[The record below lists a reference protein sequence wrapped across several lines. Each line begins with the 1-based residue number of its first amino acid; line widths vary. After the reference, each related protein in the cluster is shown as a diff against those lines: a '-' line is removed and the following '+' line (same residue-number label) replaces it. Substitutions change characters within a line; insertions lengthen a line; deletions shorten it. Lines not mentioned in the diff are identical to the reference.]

1 MAEPTWKEPL
11 RGLEYERAQREGGD
25 DPILAAELAMVRRA
39 PPIDAVLAGAASP
52 SDARLVAGAVR
63 ALVAMGA
70 VGRARAFLEQA
81 EDVLAS
87 SERELL
93 LSQIERRDGR
103 STSSEGHAVHVALA
117 ARDVRAIEA
126 AAERCASAALGPLAS
141 ASEVDER
148 RASLSLLAGI
158 ARARGDFAAAARHT
172 DAVVREA
179 PLADDAAVDRIA
191 VAFDRFLAA
200 DRPAAVEALRAARA
214 RITERGSRGYYT
226 EQSTG
231 ALLDAIEGAAGPR
244 VVSCRADAARTTL
257 AAGDGGRAV
266 VDLVQ
271 SALGELRPPADRADG
286 GSSAPCPTMAHVARE
301 LEARGFRL
309 ARVTCDLDL
318 LERLVGREGV
328 LVFLEEERSIGRG
341 FRVVLDV
348 ELAARLLVVR
358 EPASIATAVL
368 SWGQEE
374 LRLALYGKSALV
386 VFADGDTAA
395 AAEVRDDARLRE
407 LDRAEVDED
416 GDAPPVAL
424 VTRITDALLEADPDF
439 EPARYR
445 KGLLLLPDARQRP
458 DEFIRWYATAR
469 ERFPEAELP
478 VQLYA
483 QFLAGRGNNAEA
495 ALAWLEAW
503 QRDPG
508 DVRNAAGHGAALY
521 RLGETRAAEVAFRRA
536 ATLAPADPAHVY
548 WQAQVAIARGDLS
561 RAEELA
567 TIGKEVEQPDNA
579 WPESLLTTIF
589 ERRGDLDR
597 AFEAMKA
604 ASTKEPSDAWAACR
618 VARHHVRRG
627 ELPLADEVLSR
638 ARARSDISTE
648 AQRDVDQLRVEV
660 LVASGDVDGAWKL
673 ALTAVDEHAPTWEV
687 YEEACKLLPFL
698 ADESR
703 AAAISALGE
712 RVAKTGDGDF
722 VWLCLKYIERSAP
735 TLARSFCEGLRAAS
749 MDATTV
755 GWNEARAL
763 LRSRD
768 AGDRALAK
776 QRLLE
781 VIEQARSFEPLVV
794 YTAAA
799 LVDDPKAMLEH
810 LRIDSRQYP
819 AAVWLLQARGL
830 EATGEARV
838 AAGIRERWAELSAD
852 DCLSSAA
859 WLATGRFVDLA
870 TELVERA
877 RALAPDHEQIPFVE
891 LRLGLTAADRT
902 KLRAVVDALAARG
915 MPPSATWSQGLVALE
930 AALRVGAPDAI
941 GVAARA
947 LQAVLKDSRTSGD
960 PWVVRAALAAAAA
973 ARGDRGERDAVLAGA
988 PRDPYARRA
997 LAKAEEILGVADHDA
1012 DREALF
1018 EIAPGARSTF
1028 AREEVLPWTTI

>member
-1 MAEPTWKEPL
+1 MAEPTWREAL

-25 DPILAAELAMVRRA
+25 DPALAAELAMVRRG

-52 SDARLVAGAVR
+52 DSPRMVAGAVR
-63 ALVAMGA
+63 ALVTMGA
-70 VGRARAFLEQA
+70 LARARALVERA
-81 EDVLAS
+81 GATLS
-87 SERELL
+87 PSERELL

-103 STSSEGHAVHVALA
+103 STTAEGHAVHVASSGK
-117 ARDVRAIEA
+117 DVRAIEA
-126 AAERCASAALGPLAS
+126 AAERCASLALGPQAG
-141 ASEVDER
+141 APEADER
-148 RASLSLLAGI
+148 RASRALLAGV
-158 ARARGDFAAAARHT
+158 ARARGDFAAAARHV
-172 DAVVREA
+172 DASVREA
-179 PLADDAAVDRIA
+179 PAADDAVVDRIA

-200 DRPAAVEALRAARA
+200 DGAGALEALRAARA
-214 RITERGSRGYYT
+214 RITERGARGYYT

-231 ALLDAIEGAAGPR
+231 ALLDAMEGASAPR
-244 VVSCRADAARTTL
+244 LVSCRSEAARLTL

-266 VDLVQ
+266 VELVK
-271 SALGELRPPADRADG
+271 AAFGDAGARGEGEAAAA
-286 GSSAPCPTMAHVARE
+286 APCPTMAHVARE
-301 LEARGFRL
+301 LALQGRRVAR
-309 ARVTCDLDL
+309 ATCTLDL
-318 LERLVGREGV
+318 LERLVGKDGV
-328 LVFLEEERSIGRG
+328 LVVLEEERSIGRG
-341 FRVVLDV
+341 FRLVLDV
-348 ELAARLLVVR
+348 ELHARLLVLR
-358 EPASIATAVL
+358 EPASIATAVT

-374 LRLALYGKSALV
+374 LRLSLYGKSALV
-386 VFADGDTAA
+386 VFADAEVEAA
-395 AAEVRDDARLRE
+395 AGVVDDARLRE
-407 LDRAEVDED
+407 IDRADVDED
-416 GDAPPVAL
+416 GEAPPVAL
-424 VTRITDALLEADPDF
+424 VTRITDALLEADADF

-445 KGLLLLPDARQRP
+445 KGLLLLPEARQSP

-469 ERFPEAELP
+469 ERFPEAEYP

-483 QFLAGRGNNAEA
+483 QFLAGRGNHAEA

-548 WQAQVAIARGDLS
+548 WLAQAAIARGDLA

-567 TIGKEVEQPDNA
+567 TIGQETEQPDNA

-589 ERRGDLDR
+589 ERRGELDR

-604 ASTKEPSDAWAACR
+604 ASVKEPSDAWAACR

-627 ELPLADEVLSR
+627 ELSLAGEALSR
-638 ARARSDISTE
+638 ARGRADISSE
-648 AQRDVDQLRVEV
+648 AKRDVDQLHVEV
-660 LVASGDVDGAWKL
+660 LVASGDVEGAWEL
-673 ALTAVDEHAPTWEV
+673 ALATLDEHPPTWDV

-698 ADESR
+698 VDEAR
-703 AAAISALGE
+703 ARAISALGE

-735 TLARSFCEGLRAAS
+735 ALARTFCEGLRAAS

-768 AGDRALAK
+768 DADRELAK
-776 QRLLE
+776 QRLLT

-799 LVDDPKAMLEH
+799 LEGDPKAMLEH

-859 WLATGRFVDLA
+859 WLVTGRFIDLGS
-870 TELVERA
+870 ELVERA

-891 LRLGLTAADRT
+891 LRLGLTSGDRPR
-902 KLRAVVDALAARG
+902 LRAVVDALAARG
-915 MPPSATWSQGLVALE
+915 MPASATWTQGLVALE
-930 AALRVGAPDAI
+930 AAMRVGAPDAI
-941 GVAARA
+941 DLAARA
-947 LQAVLKDSRTSGD
+947 LQRLLKDSRTSGD
-960 PWVVRAALAAAAA
+960 PWVVRAALAASAAS
-973 ARGDRGERDAVLAGA
+973 RGDRSERDAVLAGA

-997 LAKAEEILGVADHDA
+997 LAKAEEILGVSEHDA

-1018 EIAPGARSTF
+1018 AIAPGARSTF